1 MSLAY
6 LQESEWILLNE
17 LAYNI
22 AFIYDYLEMQSYFLR
37 NVQLL
42 ISHDASLFA
51 SLRDDKNS
59 FKLVDLATRG
69 LTKEQGERWRKSI
82 LGDEYT
88 KWVIESA
95 RGQPFLESCLFL
107 AEKRQESAFYKDF
120 YEPCGLH
127 YGLGLCVVFREQ
139 PLGFLHLLRKEHSG
153 DFQTRDLFVLEQL
166 QKHLSYRLAYEKNK
180 GDTRYFYA
188 KGYYEKLCN
197 THGLTKRERE
207 LFQFAIQGY
216 SNAEIGEQMNI
227 SVHTVK
233 KHFSS
238 LYEKMSVRNRVQ
250 LLQCFPLSTDKIN
263 FDDL

>member
-1 MSLAY
+1 MAY

-17 LAYNI
+17 LAYNV

-51 SLRDDKNS
+51 SLRDDKS
-59 FKLVDLATRG
+59 GFKLVDLAAQG
-69 LTKEQGERWRKSI
+69 LSGEQTDTWGKSI
-82 LGDEYT
+82 VEDEYT
-88 KWVIESA
+88 KWVVQSA
-95 RGQPFLESCLFL
+95 RSQSFLESRLFL
-107 AEKRQESAFYKDF
+107 AERRQKSDFYRDF
-120 YEPCGLH
+120 YEPCGLF
-127 YGLGLCVVFREQ
+127 YGLGLCIVFREQ
-139 PLGFLHLLRKEHSG
+139 PLGFLHFLRKSSSG
-153 DFQTRDLFVLEQL
+153 DFQTRDLFVLDQL

-180 GDTRYFYA
+180 GDARYFYA
-188 KGYYEKLCN
+188 KGYFEKLCN
-197 THGLTKRERE
+197 AYKLTMRERE
-207 LFQFAIQGY
+207 LFQFAIQGCT
-216 SNAEIGEQMNI
+216 NAEIGEQMNI

-238 LYEKMSVRNRVQ
+238 LYEKMGVHNRVQ